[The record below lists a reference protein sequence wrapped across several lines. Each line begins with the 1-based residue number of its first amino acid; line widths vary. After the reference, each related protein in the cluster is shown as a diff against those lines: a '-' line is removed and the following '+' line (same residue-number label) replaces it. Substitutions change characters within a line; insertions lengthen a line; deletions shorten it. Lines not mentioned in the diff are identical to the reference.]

1 MEDISNFMSNYI
13 MFIRF
18 MKMYHLHWYRYL
30 RLHHWTSEYDLMRM
44 LGWLPSTIKNEFLTK
59 YIYRKKYER

>member
-1 MEDISNFMSNYI
+1 
-13 MFIRF
+13 
-18 MKMYHLHWYRYL
+18 MKMHHLHWYRYL
-30 RLHHWTSEYDLMRM
+30 RLHHWTGEYDLMRM